1 MTGRGKS
8 KARYHI
14 PPNVLR
20 DKCGRGGINP
30 DVLSMA
36 QKVIDENE
44 LDFVPFAERFLE
56 RIDKAIANARNST
69 IRGRDVINTIT
80 GPVMEL
86 KANGAMFEYPLVSD
100 VAAVLLNFLEDMKE
114 LNEDAMGIIAVHR
127 RTLNVI
133 ITSRLRGTGGKDGMA
148 LLQELAD
155 ACDRYYKKHGHPS
168 EER

>member
-1 MTGRGKS
+1 
-8 KARYHI
+8 
-14 PPNVLR
+14 
-20 DKCGRGGINP
+20 
-30 DVLSMA
+30 
-36 QKVIDENE
+36 
-44 LDFVPFAERFLE
+44 
-56 RIDKAIANARNST
+56 
-69 IRGRDVINTIT
+69 
-80 GPVMEL
+80 
-86 KANGAMFEYPLVSD
+86 
-100 VAAVLLNFLEDMKE
+100 MKE